1 MDTMFRDITGAD
13 RGFNVGADV
22 LTQTIDGVNLN
33 LLWDE
38 FQAALS
44 LANEQRN
51 LIARLFTFDTNT
63 ASDTLPLDANGW
75 EFEKASEFGTPQS
88 GRVSPQ
94 GYLVG
99 FPLEWYD
106 TATRF
111 TRKFLRDATAQQ
123 VQAQHVAAI
132 EADNRLLFRN
142 TLTALTSLTTSAN
155 RPVNENGVPIYSL
168 YAGSADDIPPA
179 FAGRTFSSAHT
190 HYLVSGAATVDG
202 GDLRDLIEHIQHHGH
217 GLPPQGERIILMVH
231 PNQGAVIRG
240 LRRDPLA
247 PQTSPF
253 DFIPSVTAPAY
264 LTDLSIVGDQ
274 APSQFNGVPIIGS
287 YGDAWVFESYHIPD
301 GYVLAVGTAG
311 PNRARNP
318 LAFRQHGSAE
328 SRGLRLIQGEQS
340 SKNYPLINSIYER
353 GFGVGVRNRGASAVM
368 QIKASGSFDI
378 PTWP

>member
-1 MDTMFRDITGAD
+1 MDILIRDITGAD

-33 LLWDE
+33 LLWEE
-38 FQAALS
+38 FQDALS

-63 ASDTLPLDANGW
+63 ASDTLPLDTNGW
-75 EFEKASEFGTPQS
+75 EFEQASEFGTPQS
-88 GRVSPQ
+88 GRVSPE

-132 EADNRLLFRN
+132 EADNRLLFRH

-155 RPVNENGVPIYSL
+155 RPVNEVGVPIYSL
-168 YAGSADDIPPA
+168 YAGSADDSPPA
-179 FAGRTFSSAHT
+179 FAGRTFSSGHN
-190 HYLVSGAATVDG
+190 HYLVSGAASVDG
-202 GDLRDLIEHIQHHGH
+202 GDLRDLIVHIQHHGH
-217 GLPPQGERIILMVH
+217 GLPSQGERIILMVH
-231 PNQGAVIRG
+231 PNQGEVIRG
-240 LRRDPLA
+240 LRRDPSN
-247 PQTSPF
+247 PQTAPF

-274 APSQFNGVPIIGS
+274 APSQFNGIPIVGS
-287 YGDAWVFESYHIPD
+287 YGDAWIFESYYIPD

-340 SKNYPLINSIYER
+340 SINYPLINSIYER

-368 QIKASGSFDI
+368 QIKASGSYESPI
-378 PTWP
+378 W